1 MSCHADADNMQKYY
15 SMYTVKIYLPG
26 APVRRAGGDVPLHAQ
41 RRDVTRR
48 ESSQRRAA
56 LAVLR
61 VEV

>member
-1 MSCHADADNMQKYY
+1 MQKYY

-41 RRDVTRR
+41 RRDISSC